1 MPLKQPQKIRVNFND
16 LTEANDTAEELLAY
30 NGQLFTGYAVLG
42 YHSNGNIESEE
53 EFRNGITM
61 GWVNVYYPNGNL
73 KRETL
78 CVISNQNSIAF
89 NKYDINGNKIDSY
102 ILISQENY
110 NQLINQYHL
119 LD

>member
-1 MPLKQPQKIRVNFND
+1 MPLKQPQKIRVNFDD
-16 LTEANDTAEELLAY
+16 LVEANHTAEELLAY

-42 YHSNGNIESEE
+42 YHPNGNIESEE
-53 EFRNGITM
+53 EFRDGITM
-61 GWVNVYYPNGNL
+61 GWVNQYYSNGNI

-78 CVISNQNSIAF
+78 CFTSNQNSIAF
-89 NKYDINGNKIDSY
+89 NKYDVNGNKTDSY

-110 NQLINQYHL
+110 NKIIKKYHL